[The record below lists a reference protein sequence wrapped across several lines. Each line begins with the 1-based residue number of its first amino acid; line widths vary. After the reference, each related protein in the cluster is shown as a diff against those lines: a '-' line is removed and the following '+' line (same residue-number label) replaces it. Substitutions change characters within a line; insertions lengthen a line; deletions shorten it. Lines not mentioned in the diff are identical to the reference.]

1 MIDERKLVLIPIVTY
16 KNIARL
22 QHIFRN
28 NIIINC
34 DKFKSPMYKA
44 VWVLSTIPRIMAY
57 ITFAANKI
65 RKPSFSWHFNQHS
78 QPYSQWWHC
87 HCISSLFYFSIF
99 KTYIKDKIWNL
110 VMHLRQ
116 RREKR
121 GNYRESTKTAGL
133 FSKSRTGVSS
143 SGRFQRQ
150 KAAAFVGTTY
160 NLRQWPNKCQSL
172 HKPSRSWLVS
182 VKLLTLT
189 AEMQQNDFM
198 SL

>member
-1 MIDERKLVLIPIVTY
+1 MLSLKVRCIKRSGYYLRFHALWRISRLLQIRFASLHSHDILI
-16 KNIARL
+16 
-22 QHIFRN
+22 
-28 NIIINC
+28 
-34 DKFKSPMYKA
+34 
-44 VWVLSTIPRIMAY
+44 ST
-57 ITFAANKI
+57 FC
-65 RKPSFSWHFNQHS
+65 S